1 MSGNKKK
8 IMALAAVSAVLFVLG
23 VMWLCFRPGIPDWVV
38 WEEGVFA
45 DATGQY
51 EVALRDK
58 AVRVTYL
65 ADVRNDTDVVNNAVT
80 VNDMN
85 DINDVKVENDT
96 SDHNIEKDKNDIS
109 VRNNVDSERETSVR
123 TDVNTERDMSVRTD
137 VNTERDMSAM
147 RNESDKNDI
156 RVIWTSPQEV
166 KVQKALSCDIDNDGI
181 DELVLLCWKK
191 GRYGEHKPFWVEKD
205 EAVWSQHL
213 FVYEYQSEK
222 ISPKWMSSYLGQDIA
237 DVTSNTKA
245 APDLCLWFRSPDDEM
260 SSWKWDSWGFT
271 RLDTKIAFAVFG
283 DLIAHEPIYR
293 YGLQNDGSFDYL
305 FENVQQFIDGS
316 DVAVINQETPLT
328 DDLSMVSDYPRF
340 GTPVNVGWAVVD
352 AGFDV
357 VTCATNHALDRGA
370 EGVMFTKCFFDN
382 NKVTCLGIQT
392 VDEKEEQPYVVIQRK
407 GVRFALFNFTYGTNG
422 IRIPEENPNMVHL
435 FPGEESQ
442 DEKQRFQAHIAQAKS
457 EADFVIV
464 FAHWGTEYAQEP
476 DDFQQRWTQVFLE
489 SGVDVVVGTHPHVLQ
504 PYELLTADDG
514 HQMLVYYS
522 IGNFISAQ
530 PEKRCVKGGIARF
543 TVSLTPAGYQIT
555 AYDLQPLAIEW
566 NPGGKYVT
574 TLTDG

>member
-1 MSGNKKK
+1 MSGNKKV

-23 VMWLCFRPGIPDWVV
+23 VMWLRFRPGIPDWVV

-45 DATGQY
+45 DAMEQY
-51 EVALRDK
+51 EIVLRDRM
-58 AVRVTYL
+58 VRVIYF
-65 ADVRNDTDVVNNAVT
+65 ADEKNDTDVINNAVT
-80 VNDMN
+80 ENDM
-85 DINDVKVENDT
+85 DAINDVKVENDT
-96 SDHNIEKDKNDIS
+96 SDNNSEKDKND
-109 VRNNVDSERETSVR
+109 TG
-123 TDVNTERDMSVRTD
+123 
-137 VNTERDMSAM
+137 A
-147 RNESDKNDI
+147 
-156 RVIWTSPQEV
+156 IWTSPQEV
-166 KVQKALSCDIDNDGI
+166 KVQKALSCDIDNDGT

-205 EAVWSQHL
+205 ETVWSQHL

-237 DVTSNTKA
+237 DVTSNGKA

-271 RLDTKIAFAVFG
+271 RLDTEITFAVFG

-293 YGLQNDGSFDYL
+293 YGLQNGGSFDYL
-305 FENVQQFIDGS
+305 FENVQDKIDQS

-328 DDLSMVSDYPRF
+328 DDPLMVSDYPRF
-340 GTPVNVGWAVVD
+340 GTPVNVGQAVVD

-370 EGVMFTKCFFDN
+370 EGVTFTKRFFDSN
-382 NKVTCLGIQT
+382 HVTCLGIQA
-392 VDEKEEQPYVVIQRK
+392 VDEQEEQPYVVIRRN
-407 GVRFALFNFTYGTNG
+407 GVRFALFNLTYGTNG

-435 FPGEESQ
+435 FPSDEVSRTKKQLLQ
-442 DEKQRFQAHIAQAKS
+442 DDIARAKS
-457 EADFVIV
+457 EADLVIV

-489 SGVDVVVGTHPHVLQ
+489 SGVDVVVGMHPHILQ
-504 PYELLTADDG
+504 PYELLTADNG

-530 PEKRCVKGGIARF
+530 PEKRCVKGGAAEF
-543 TVSLTPAGYQIT
+543 TVSLTPQGYQIT
-555 AYDLQPLAIEW
+555 EYGLTPLAIEW
-566 NPGGKYVT
+566 SQGGKYVT
-574 TLTDG
+574 TLNDSE

>member
-1 MSGNKKK
+1 MSGNKKV

-23 VMWLCFRPGIPDWVV
+23 VMWLRFRPGIPDWVA

-51 EVALRDK
+51 EIVLRNRT
-58 AVRVTYL
+58 VRVTYF
-65 ADVRNDTDVVNNAVT
+65 ADIINDTGVINNIVT
-80 VNDMN
+80 E
-85 DINDVKVENDT
+85 NDVKVENDT
-96 SDHNIEKDKNDIS
+96 SAYNSEKDKKHIS
-109 VRNNVDSERETSVR
+109 VRNNVNSERE
-123 TDVNTERDMSVRTD
+123 
-137 VNTERDMSAM
+137 
-147 RNESDKNDI
+147 
-156 RVIWTSPQEV
+156 IWTSPQEV

-205 EAVWSQHL
+205 ETVWSQHL

-237 DVTSNTKA
+237 DVTSNGKA

-260 SSWKWDSWGFT
+260 TSWKWDSWGFT
-271 RLDTKIAFAVFG
+271 RLDTEITFVVFG
-283 DLIAHEPIYR
+283 DLLAHEPIYR
-293 YGLQNDGSFDYL
+293 YGMQHGGSFDYL
-305 FENVQQFIDGS
+305 FENVQELIDDS
-316 DVAVINQETPLT
+316 DVAVINQETPLVGE
-328 DDLSMVSDYPRF
+328 LSMVSDYPRF
-340 GTPVNVGWAVVD
+340 GTPVNVGQAVVD

-370 EGVMFTKCFFDN
+370 EGVTFTKHFFDSN
-382 NKVTCLGIQT
+382 HVTCLGIQAA
-392 VDEKEEQPYVVIQRK
+392 DEKEEQPYAVIQRN

-422 IRIPEENPNMVHL
+422 IRIPEENPDMVHL
-435 FPGEESQ
+435 FPEEEAQAEKLQ
-442 DEKQRFQAHIAQAKS
+442 DYIVQAKS
-457 EADFVIV
+457 EADLVIV
-464 FAHWGTEYAQEP
+464 FAHWGTEDAQEP

-504 PYELLTADDG
+504 PCELLTADNG

-530 PEKRCVKGGIARF
+530 PEKRCVKGGVAEF
-543 TVSLTPAGYQIT
+543 TVSLTPQGYQVT
-555 AYDLQPLAIEW
+555 SYGLTPLAIEW
-566 NPGGKYVT
+566 SQGGKYVT
-574 TLTDG
+574 TTLNDSE